1 MCDIINIGMKGVSQ
15 MYKYFLYRYID
26 DTTKEIVYI
35 GKTQQLDVINR
46 IDQHKTDNVGKW
58 TQNNKFHIEFISV
71 PREEDMNYIESFL
84 IRKFQPKLNIV
95 LSNNDKPAFN
105 IYIPENLWINLDDY
119 LTQKA
124 EINEKPKTIISENIT
139 KIAQAN
145 SEFKLNVN
153 KFIESLS
160 IEDKNFVKRIFVIH
174 PINVKVI
181 ESNSDDFN
189 SVYGDSCVINDIA
202 NRLVSYNISSKI
214 YGKKDTVDVIGLFD
228 SYTIDNTENRC
239 IFILNPYFRSIIE
252 KL

>member
-1 MCDIINIGMKGVSQ
+1 

-95 LSNNDKPAFN
+95 LSNNDKPEFN

-139 KIAQAN
+139 QIAQAN

-153 KFIESLS
+153 DFYTDFQVQPFI
-160 IEDKNFVKRIFVIH
+160 IEIVSNHFKRISFDIDYILRKHIYSFYFNRDLYKRLAVISH
-174 PINVKVI
+174 SKPYFF
-181 ESNSDDFN
+181 D
-189 SVYGDSCVINDIA
+189 
-202 NRLVSYNISSKI
+202 ISS
-214 YGKKDTVDVIGLFD
+214 F
-228 SYTIDNTENRC
+228 E
-239 IFILNPYFRSIIE
+239 
-252 KL
+252 

>member
-1 MCDIINIGMKGVSQ
+1 

-26 DTTKEIVYI
+26 DITKEIVYI

-160 IEDKNFVKRIFVIH
+160 IEDKNFVKRIFV
-174 PINVKVI
+174 
-181 ESNSDDFN
+181 
-189 SVYGDSCVINDIA
+189 
-202 NRLVSYNISSKI
+202 
-214 YGKKDTVDVIGLFD
+214 LF
-228 SYTIDNTENRC
+228 R
-239 IFILNPYFRSIIE
+239 F
-252 KL
+252 